1 MPISLN
7 TSSIG
12 CFKYLT
18 ALFISLQVSLSMPV
32 YAQWRVMDIKSNI
45 HMRAVHTVSPTICWV
60 GGSKGT
66 ILKTT
71 NGGKTWATYKVPGA
85 DSLDFRDVH
94 AINKNTLV
102 AMSAGESEKGQA
114 KIYRTEDGGESWNLV
129 YQTTQNGVFLDGI
142 DFWDKNKGIC
152 LGDPIDGKLF
162 ILTTEDGGKRWAEL
176 PIEKRPVAEPGEA
189 CFAASGTSVITFGK
203 SNVYIGTGGSK
214 MARVFRSEDFG
225 QSWKVS
231 ATPLPA
237 GPTSG
242 IFGLRFWSN
251 KNGIA
256 VGGDYKKTTDST
268 LNVLLTK
275 DGGVTWI
282 LSKMT
287 VPAGLK
293 ECVALYQKTDA
304 IWTGETQLRAD
315 DYALVATGPSGSS
328 YSIDRGKSWRFLGKE
343 GFHAVSFA
351 GNVGYGVGASGLIGK
366 VEKLSFKKRKRKLV
380 FVDE

>member
-1 MPISLN
+1 MQLILSL
-7 TSSIG
+7 
-12 CFKYLT
+12 
-18 ALFISLQVSLSMPV
+18 PV
-32 YAQWRVMDIKSNI
+32 TAQWKITNIKKDVN
-45 HMRAVHTVSPTICWV
+45 MRAVHTVTPTICWI

-66 ILKTT
+66 MLKTS
-71 NGGKTWATYKVPGA
+71 NGGKMWTTYKVPGA

-102 AMSAGESEKGQA
+102 AMSAGEAEKGQA

-142 DFWDKNKGIC
+142 DFWDKNRGIC

-162 ILTTEDGGKRWAEL
+162 ILTTDDGGKSWIEL
-176 PIEKRPVAEPGEA
+176 PLEKRPVAEPGEA
-189 CFAASGTSVITFGK
+189 CFAASGTSIMAFGK

-214 MARVFRSEDFG
+214 MARVFRSDDFG
-225 QSWKVS
+225 RTWKVS

-251 KNGIA
+251 RNGIA

-268 LNVLLTK
+268 RNVLLTK
-275 DGGVTWI
+275 DGGVTWT

-328 YSIDRGKSWRFLGKE
+328 YSIDRGKSWRSLGKE

-366 VEKLSFKKRKRKLV
+366 IEKISMKKRKRKLAIV
-380 FVDE
+380 EE